1 MSKDWWRGAVIYQ
14 IYPRSYKDSNGDGIG
29 DLQGIIEKLPYV
41 ASLGV
46 DAIWLSPFFKSP
58 MKDFGYDVSDYRAVD
73 PIFGTIEDCKQLL
86 DCAHGLGLKIIIDQV
101 LNHTSDQHAWFQE
114 SKLDRSNP
122 KADWYVWA
130 DPKPDGTPPNNW
142 QAVFGGSSW
151 EYEIRRGQYYLH
163 NFLPSQPDL
172 NLRNPKVREA
182 VLNECRFWLDMGIDG
197 FRLDTSNYFFHDEQ
211 FRDNPIN
218 PKPFNLNFELTH
230 ATPYTMQLH
239 QFDKSRPDNIMM
251 LSDIRKLMDSFDARM
266 TVGEVGDE
274 SMGMELSATY
284 TGGGDKLHTCYN
296 FDLLGGIEPSASFIR
311 KAIEH
316 FNSYEIDDSWPS
328 WAFSNHDV
336 PRVLSRWGK
345 DCGFDPCLSATVLN
359 ALCSLRGSIFVYQGE
374 ELGLTDAVIPHDR
387 IQDPWGKYLYPLW
400 QGRDGCRTPMP
411 WISNQKHAGFSNAE
425 PWLPIPPDHALHAVD
440 RQDKNPSSPLGRCR
454 AFLKWRK
461 SVPAMIDGTMEFFD
475 GPSDRQLCFQRK
487 KGTQRILCLFNFEN
501 REITV
506 SLPASHESLDCFAAG
521 PCTGAIG
528 NDGESVILP
537 PFGVYCS
544 IASSG

>member
-1 MSKDWWRGAVIYQ
+1 MSKDWWRGAVVYQ
-14 IYPRSYKDSNGDGIG
+14 IYPRSYMDSNGDGIG
-29 DLQGIIEKLPYV
+29 DLPGITEKLPYV

-58 MKDFGYDVSDYRAVD
+58 MKDFGYDVSDYKDVD
-73 PIFGTIEDCKQLL
+73 PIFGTIKDFEALL
-86 DCAHGLGLKIIIDQV
+86 KRAHSLGLKIIIDQV
-101 LNHTSDQHAWFQE
+101 LNHSSDQHVWFQE
-114 SKLDRSNP
+114 SRLDRTNP

-130 DPKPDGTPPNNW
+130 DPKPDGTPPSNW

-172 NLRNPKVREA
+172 NLRNPEVREA
-182 VLNECRFWLDMGIDG
+182 VLDECKFWLDMGVDG
-197 FRLDTSNYFFHDEQ
+197 FRLDTSNYFFHDDQ
-211 FRDNPIN
+211 FRDNPAN
-218 PKPFNLNFELTH
+218 PKPFNLNFELAH

-251 LSDIRKLMDSFDARM
+251 LQDIRKLMDSFDDRM

-296 FDLLGGIEPSASFIR
+296 FDLLGGTEPSASFIR
-311 KAIEH
+311 SAVDH
-316 FNSYEIDDSWPS
+316 FDSYKIGDSWPS

-345 DCGFDPCLSATVLN
+345 ECNYDPRFSATVLA
-359 ALCSLRGSIFVYQGE
+359 ALCSLRGTIFMYQGE
-374 ELGLTDAVIPHDR
+374 ELGLTDALIPFDR

-411 WISNQKHAGFSNAE
+411 WTTGNDYAGFSTAE
-425 PWLPIPPDHALHAVD
+425 PWLPISEQHINNAVSVQEKD
-440 RQDKNPSSPLGRCR
+440 SFSPLNAFR
-454 AFLKWRK
+454 AFAKWRK
-461 SVPAMIDGTMEFFD
+461 SIPAMIEGTLKFFD
-475 GPSDRQLCFQRK
+475 GPTDRQLCFTRTLGK
-487 KGTQRILCLFNFEN
+487 EAVLCLFNFESKPAS
-501 REITV
+501 I
-506 SLPASHESLDCFAAG
+506 SLPFAHKGTAFDAG
-521 PCTGAIG
+521 ARTGTANG
-528 NDGESVILP
+528 NTVTLP
-537 PFGVYCS
+537 AFGLYCS
-544 IASSG
+544 VSEGG